1 MLFPPCITHSAQRLA
16 VAPRP
21 AMPLLGSPAE
31 FYVNFGQP
39 IYP

>member
-1 MLFPPCITHSAQRLA
+1 MLYPPCTTHSALRLA
-16 VAPRP
+16 AAPRP

>member
-1 MLFPPCITHSAQRLA
+1 MLYPSCFAHTALRLA
-16 VAPRP
+16 AAPRP
-21 AMPLLGSPAE
+21 AMPLLGSRAE

>member
-1 MLFPPCITHSAQRLA
+1 MLYPSCFTHSVQRLA
-16 VAPRP
+16 AAPRP

>member
-1 MLFPPCITHSAQRLA
+1 MLLPLCITRTARHAVRL
-16 VAPRP
+16 PRP

>member
-1 MLFPPCITHSAQRLA
+1 MLPSACTTHHHQRSAALL
-16 VAPRP
+16 RP